1 MLCLPKSGPIKL
13 AKLDPILLRAK
24 IDVPVITSFGII
36 SERTS
41 LLIRAEDIDG
51 AVGWGEVFG
60 NFPTHGA
67 ENRKHILEDYIAIL
81 ALSKSWKSP
90 LEAFDTITAKTHVL
104 TLQSGEPGPFAQSIA
119 GLDIALW
126 DLAARR
132 VNMPLWKFL
141 GGKCNYISTY
151 ASGLNPTGFENIVEQ
166 KITEGYNAFKI
177 KVGFCREGDLQSLS
191 KIRKLIGDRRL
202 MIDVNQGWDL
212 ATARE
217 NWIAYSEHN
226 LDWIEEPLA
235 ADRPLSEWKDL
246 ALQPGAPIAAG
257 ENLLG
262 DEQFNNYINS
272 QCFGFLQPDMCKWGG
287 FSKTLPLARRSL
299 SHGITYCPH
308 FLAGPIGLLA
318 SAHSLAAA
326 GGDGL
331 LEIDANFNPIRENL
345 VEGLPSIKNGIMTLN
360 DASGLGIYPDPKF
373 INKYAVT

>member
-1 MLCLPKSGPIKL
+1 MLCLPKTDQIKL
-13 AKLDPILLRAK
+13 AKLEPILLRAK
-24 IDVPVITSFGII
+24 IDVPVITSFGVI

-60 NFPTHGA
+60 NFPIHGA
-67 ENRKHILEDYIAIL
+67 ENRKRILYDYIVPL
-81 ALSKSWKSP
+81 ALSKIWDSP
-90 LEAFDTITAKTHVL
+90 VEAFDTITAKTHVL
-104 TLQSGEPGPFAQSIA
+104 TLQSGEPGSFAQSIA

-141 GGKCNYISTY
+141 GGRCRSISTY
-151 ASGLNPTGFENIVEQ
+151 ASGLNPTGFENIVEE

-177 KVGFCREGDLQSLS
+177 KVGFGREGDLQSLS

-212 ATARE
+212 ATAQE

-226 LDWIEEPLA
+226 LDWIEEPIP
-235 ADRPLSEWKDL
+235 ADRPLSEWEDL

-257 ENLLG
+257 ENLMR

-272 QCFGFLQPDMCKWGG
+272 KYFGFLQPDMCKWGG
-287 FSKTLPLARRSL
+287 FSRILPLARRSL
-299 SHGITYCPH
+299 SHGVIYCPH
-308 FLAGPIGLLA
+308 FLAGPIGLFA
-318 SAHSLAAA
+318 SAHCLAAA

-331 LEIDANFNPIRENL
+331 LEIDANFNPIREHL
-345 VEGLPSIKNGIMTLN
+345 VEGLPIIKNGIMTLS
-360 DASGLGIYPDPKF
+360 DVSGLGIYPNPEF
-373 INKYAVT
+373 IKKYAVT

>member
-1 MLCLPKSGPIKL
+1 MLCLPKTDQIKL
-13 AKLDPILLRAK
+13 AKLEPILLRAK
-24 IDVPVITSFGII
+24 IDVPVITSFGVI

-60 NFPTHGA
+60 NFPIHGA
-67 ENRKHILEDYIAIL
+67 ENRKRILYDYIVPL
-81 ALSKSWKSP
+81 ALSKIWDSP
-90 LEAFDTITAKTHVL
+90 VEAFDTITAKTHVL

-141 GGKCNYISTY
+141 GGRCRSIPTY
-151 ASGLNPTGFENIVEQ
+151 ASGLNPTSFENIVEQ

-177 KVGFCREGDLQSLS
+177 KVGFGREGDLQSLS

-212 ATARE
+212 ATAQE

-226 LDWIEEPLA
+226 LDWIEEPIP
-235 ADRPLSEWKDL
+235 ADRPLSEWEDL

-257 ENLLG
+257 ENLMR

-272 QCFGFLQPDMCKWGG
+272 KYFGFLQPDMCKWGG
-287 FSKTLPLARRSL
+287 FSRILPLARRSL
-299 SHGITYCPH
+299 SHGVIYCPH
-308 FLAGPIGLLA
+308 FLAGPIGLFA
-318 SAHSLAAA
+318 SAHCLAAA

-331 LEIDANFNPIRENL
+331 LEIDANFNPIREHL
-345 VEGLPSIKNGIMTLN
+345 VKGLPIIKNGIMTLS
-360 DASGLGIYPDPKF
+360 DVSVLGIYPNPEF
-373 INKYAVT
+373 IKKYAVT